1 VTKVSIKAKIRSA
14 QDLDREVIAVPEWDV
29 SIEVRSMTVRQRAS
43 FVAASQDTSDNGDK
57 IENVY
62 GQILVTC
69 CLDPEDGSPVF
80 NEDDLS
86 WLMTEKSGAVIDRLV
101 TSCLEVSGLK
111 EKAIDEAGKSYS
123 ASPTVSDEANLSE
136 DRTSI

>member
-1 VTKVSIKAKIRSA
+1 MSIKAKIRSA

-123 ASPTVSDEANLSE
+123 ASPTVSDVGNLNE

>member
-1 VTKVSIKAKIRSA
+1 MSIKAKIRSA
-14 QDLDREVIAVPEWDV
+14 QDLDREIIAIPEWDV

-69 CLDPEDGSPVF
+69 CIDPEDGSPVF
-80 NEDDLS
+80 TEDDPS

-111 EKAIDEAGKSYS
+111 EKAIDEVGKSYS
-123 ASPTVSDEANLSE
+123 VSQTDTEEPILNE

>member
-1 VTKVSIKAKIRSA
+1 MSIKAKIRLA
-14 QDLDREVIAVPEWDV
+14 QDLDREIIAVPEWDV

-62 GQILVTC
+62 GHILVTC

-80 NEDDLS
+80 TEDDLS

-123 ASPTVSDEANLSE
+123 VYPTVSGEANLR
-136 DRTSI
+136 DDLTSI

>member
-1 VTKVSIKAKIRSA
+1 MSIKAKIRSA
-14 QDLDREVIAVPEWDV
+14 QDIDREIITIPEWDV

-69 CLDPEDGSPVF
+69 CIDPEDGSPVF
-80 NEDDLS
+80 TEDDLS

-111 EKAIDEAGKSYS
+111 EKAIDEVGKSYS
-123 ASPTVSDEANLSE
+123 ASPTDSVEVTLNE
-136 DRTSI
+136 EHTSI